1 MGEIADDL
9 TRRGLLARAGS
20 LGLGAI
26 VASAVPL
33 VRGMVLP
40 DSALAEP
47 NVADATLQA
56 YFDTIIPGRV
66 VATTALG
73 NEVHPG
79 AIAGVDDRPGAV
91 EADSLALA
99 HHPAIG
105 FDALSPAFLV
115 DLEARAVGQGG
126 DFLSLGFPARVAVCT
141 SGLDFAN
148 PLRLVWE
155 AAAAVPFTA
164 FCAAALIRNATDRTA
179 VGYAVMGLPGVAPD
193 GYGAFS
199 YGRALARERTRAGS
213 LR

>member
-20 LGLGAI
+20 LGLGAVI
-26 VASAVPL
+26 ASAVPL
-33 VRGMVLP
+33 VRGVALP

-73 NEVHPG
+73 NAIDPRV
-79 AIAGVDDRPGAV
+79 IAGVDDRPGAV

-105 FDALSPAFLV
+105 FDALSPGFLV
-115 DLEARAVGQGG
+115 DLEARAARQGG
-126 DFLSLGFPARVAVCT
+126 DFLALGFPARVSVCM

-164 FCAAALIRNATDRTA
+164 FCAAALVRNATDKTA

-199 YGRALARERTRAGS
+199 YGRALARGRTRAGS

>member
-1 MGEIADDL
+1 
-9 TRRGLLARAGS
+9 LA
-20 LGLGAI
+20 I
-26 VASAVPL
+26 
-33 VRGMVLP
+33 P
-40 DSALAEP
+40 DAALAEP
-47 NVADATLQA
+47 NFADATLQA
-56 YFDTIIPGRV
+56 YFDTIIPGRI
-66 VATTALG
+66 VAKTALG
-73 NEVHPG
+73 NEVHPQ
-79 AIAGVDDRPGAV
+79 AIAGADARPGAV

-105 FDALSPAFLV
+105 FDALSPAFLA
-115 DLEARAVGQGG
+115 DLESRAAEQGR
-126 DFLSLGFPARVAVCT
+126 DFLSLGFPARVSVCM

-164 FCAAALIRNATDRTA
+164 FCAAALVRNATDKTA

-199 YGRALARERTRAGS
+199 YGGRALARERTRAGS